1 MTVKYNPNV
10 RNPQQPVPT
19 AAAAATPQIP
29 ANADPKQVVGEKL
42 YHQIADVLN
51 PQQQHLAGK
60 ITGMLL
66 ESLAVAELSSLT
78 ESSQQLN
85 AKIAEALEALESKK

>member
-1 MTVKYNPNV
+1 M
-10 RNPQQPVPT
+10 QQ
-19 AAAAATPQIP
+19 QM
-29 ANADPKQVVGEKL
+29 ADPKQMIGEKL
-42 YHQIADVLN
+42 YHQIAEVLN

-66 ESLAVAELSSLT
+66 ESLAISELNGLT
-78 ESSQQLN
+78 DSSQQLN